1 MPYLLK
7 TEPDVYS
14 IDDLARDHETIW
26 DGVGNPQAIGYLAR
40 MPIGEM
46 QIIYHTGNERSA
58 VGIARAVA
66 LDASNPKVP
75 ALRIEFVKK
84 IAHPHNLAEI
94 KAHKLFADSP
104 LVRQGRL
111 GVVPLTEAQYAWLV
125 GEPTTR
131 K

>member
-14 IDDLARDHETIW
+14 IDDLERDHETIW

-40 MPIGEM
+40 MPIGEELV
-46 QIIYHTGNERSA
+46 IYHTGNERA
-58 VGIARAVA
+58 ATGLAKAVA
-66 LDASNPKVP
+66 VNAENPKVP
-75 ALRIEFVKK
+75 EVRIRFVSKLK
-84 IAHPHNLAEI
+84 TPWTLAEM
-94 KAHKLFADSP
+94 KALKLFEDSP

-111 GVVPLTEAQYAWLV
+111 GVVPLTRAQFDWIA
-125 GEPTTR
+125 G